1 MKREFKSGTMY
12 LGDNREIMKSLENES
27 VDLVVTSPP
36 YDNLRTYNDSLEWSF
51 DVFKTVAKELARL
64 IKQGGVI
71 VWNVNDASIDN
82 SETGSSFRQALYF
95 KDELGLNLY
104 DTMIWFR
111 EHFPLSHRRYEQ
123 SFEYMFILSKGI
135 PNIFNGIRDKPNI
148 MAGKKLHGSTRNK
161 KGEMIPK
168 HGIKLGKKYSD
179 YGLRNN
185 VWNMTSERNNET
197 GHPAIFPVQIPQD
210 HIMTWTN
217 EGDIVLDPFMG
228 SGTTAIAAINTD
240 RKWIGI
246 EKEQEYYDKACERIR
261 CHALNQS
268 VVKFG

>member
-71 VWNVNDASIDN
+71 VWNVNDATIN
-82 SETGSSFRQALYF
+82 GSETGSSFRQALYF
-95 KDELGLNLY
+95 KDELGLNLH
-104 DTMIWFR
+104 DTMIW
-111 EHFPLSHRRYEQ
+111 HKPMVPMNHNRYEQ
-123 SFEYMFILSKGI
+123 NFEYMFVLSKGK
-135 PNIFNGIRDKPNI
+135 PNNFNGLMKKSRY
-148 MAGKKLHGSTRNK
+148 AGKRISKNTHRQSN
-161 KGEMIPK
+161 
-168 HGIKLGKKYSD
+168 GKMKMMTGGTTAEYS
-179 YGLRNN
+179 LKTN
-185 VWNMTSERNNET
+185 VWDISPDFVTNI

-210 HIMTWTN
+210 HIMTWIN

>member
-51 DVFKTVAKELARL
+51 DVFKLVAKELVRL

-71 VWNVNDASIDN
+71 VWNVNDATIN
-82 SETGSSFRQALYF
+82 GSETGSSFRQALYF
-95 KDELGLNLY
+95 KDEFGLNLH
-104 DTMIWFR
+104 DTMIW
-111 EHFPLSHRRYEQ
+111 HKPTVPLTHNRYEQ
-123 SFEYMFILSKGI
+123 SFEYMFVFSKGK
-135 PNIFNGIRDKPNI
+135 PNKFNGLMKKSRY
-148 MAGKKLHGSTRNK
+148 AGKKMDRGSHRQLNGKMK
-161 KGEMIPK
+161 KFKG
-168 HGIKLGKKYSD
+168 GKTNDFS
-179 YGLRNN
+179 LRTN
-185 VWNMTSERNNET
+185 VWEILPDYVTKI
-197 GHPAIFPVQIPQD
+197 GHPAVYPVQIPQD